1 MLQLRS
7 FIQQRLSAAAEEIL
21 GEVERTVSLA
31 LSGAQL
37 HPPKEERHNEK
48 LQPVQQTPGILE
60 SRGAQTF
67 FPFFGGGGGQCQE
80 MKRGLWGEKKN
91 DKTIFFMVAYG
102 LKANTYSIVLL
113 RC

>member
-67 FPFFGGGGGQCQE
+67 FPFFWGGGADLSKEWWPMG
-80 MKRGLWGEKKN
+80 
-91 DKTIFFMVAYG
+91 
-102 LKANTYSIVLL
+102 
-113 RC
+113 

>member
-67 FPFFGGGGGQCQE
+67 FPFFWGGADLKMNG
-80 MKRGLWGEKKN
+80 GLWAESKHVQYCIVKML
-91 DKTIFFMVAYG
+91 TFFKDTAPS
-102 LKANTYSIVLL
+102 L
-113 RC
+113 